1 MTTLIEYSIVAVGS
15 FLAMC
20 MFSTLYGKGNPLYSL
35 AEESYLGFGTGLT
48 IVMNLTYI
56 WKTGILNIMAGDWA
70 LILAVILGVMILF
83 RVHPKYGYIS
93 RVPIAI
99 VLGAQFG
106 LSLRTLIFSGFIQQI
121 QSVIQPLFSGGTQ
134 TILYNWTIAICV
146 IFMLTFFFYT
156 IEIEGPLKISA
167 TFGEYLL
174 YASFGA
180 IFAQTFMGRLGL
192 FIGFMQSYTVPSWE
206 KPFLVGSLLLVF
218 GLVYA
223 MDKTGLL
230 EKLTPEE

>member
-1 MTTLIEYSIVAVGS
+1 MVTLIEYSIVAVGS
-15 FLAMC
+15 FLAFC

-35 AEESYLGFGTGLT
+35 AEESYLGFGTGLS

-56 WKTGILNIMAGDWA
+56 WKTGILNIMAGDWI
-70 LILAVILGVMILF
+70 LILAMVLGIMILF
-83 RVHPKYGYIS
+83 RINPKYSYIS
-93 RVPIAI
+93 RIPIAI

-134 TILYNWTIAICV
+134 TLIYNWTIALSV
-146 IFMLTFFFYT
+146 LFMLTFFFYT
-156 IEIEGPLKISA
+156 TEYKGLLKTSS

-174 YASFGA
+174 YAAFGA

-223 MDKTGLL
+223 MDKAGIL
-230 EKLTPEE
+230 EKLTPED

>member
-15 FLAMC
+15 FLAFC

-35 AEESYLGFGTGLT
+35 AEESYLGFGTGLS
-48 IVMNLTYI
+48 IVMNLAYI
-56 WKTGILNIMAGDWA
+56 WKTGFLNIMAGDWV
-70 LILAVILGVMILF
+70 LILAVVLGIMILF
-83 RVHPKYGYIS
+83 RVSSKYSYIS
-93 RVPIAI
+93 RIPIAI

-106 LSLRTLIFSGFIQQI
+106 LSLRTIIFSGFTQQI
-121 QSVIQPLFSGGTQ
+121 QSVIFPLFSGGTQ
-134 TILYNWTIAICV
+134 MMLYNWTIAICV

-156 IEIEGPLKISA
+156 IEIEGPLKTSA
-167 TFGEYLL
+167 AFGEYLL

-230 EKLTPEE
+230 EKLTPED

>member
-56 WKTGILNIMAGDWA
+56 WKTGILNIMAEDWA
-70 LILAVILGVMILF
+70 PILAVILGVMIMF
-83 RVHPKYGYIS
+83 RIHPKYGYIS
-93 RVPIAI
+93 RLPIAI

-106 LSLRTLIFSGFIQQI
+106 LSLRTIIFSGFIQQI

-156 IEIEGPLKISA
+156 IELKGILKTSA

-230 EKLTPEE
+230 EKLTPED